1 LRLDISVYV
10 IDALGMK
17 LITFTLSG
25 ADGENLGSFTLDPY
39 AQLCLMADARANK
52 KLTLPQYVREAVRSF
67 TLHDAYGDP
76 ICCRGDSREE
86 VAAISAELAAAK

>member
-1 LRLDISVYV
+1 LRFDISVYV

-52 KLTLPQYVREAVRSF
+52 KLNLPQYVREAVRSF
-67 TLHDAYGDP
+67 TLPDAYEGTV
-76 ICCRGDSREE
+76 CCRGDSGED
-86 VAAISAELAAAK
+86 VAAISAELAAAN